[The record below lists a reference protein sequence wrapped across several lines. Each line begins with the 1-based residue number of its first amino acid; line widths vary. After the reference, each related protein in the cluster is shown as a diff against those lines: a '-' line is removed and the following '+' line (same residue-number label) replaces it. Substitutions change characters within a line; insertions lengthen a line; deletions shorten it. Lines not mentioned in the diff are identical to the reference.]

1 MMKCSFTSISEFF
14 QTLNDAGI
22 RYLVMRN
29 YENLLEPEM
38 YVGGHGDIDLL
49 CDDSQAIVR
58 LIDAQPLTPDKRNLR
73 GDGIHYSIEVDG
85 HSVQLD
91 LRQIGDGYYCQKWE
105 NELLERR
112 VKHDCFYVMSN
123 EDYFY
128 TLTYHAILQ
137 KRSLSDEYRSRLLE
151 MARQLKLTV
160 EEPSEKGLLRLLEN
174 HMRDHGYRYTYSKDR
189 MVPNRFNLVDEK
201 LVEKNWELQLYHYG
215 FDSMV
220 TTIERLVKIK
230 HIFSR

>member
-1 MMKCSFTSISEFF
+1 MKYGFTSIVELF
-14 QTLNDAGI
+14 QVLNDVGI
-22 RYLVMRN
+22 RDLVLRN

-49 CDDSQAIVR
+49 CDDSQAIVH
-58 LIDAQPLTPDKRNLR
+58 LIDAKPLTRDRRNLR

-91 LRQIGDGYYCQKWE
+91 LRQVGDGYYCRQWE
-105 NELLERR
+105 KELLERR

-137 KRSLSDEYRSRLLE
+137 KRSLSEEYRSRLFE
-151 MARQLKLTV
+151 MARQLELAV
-160 EEPSEKGLLRLLEN
+160 DESSEKGLLKLLES
-174 HMRDHGYRYTYSKDR
+174 HMRTHGYRYSYSQDH

-201 LVEKNWELQLYHYG
+201 LIEKDIRLQLHHLG
-215 FDSMV
+215 FDFMV
-220 TTIERLVKIK
+220 NTIEWLVKIK
-230 HIFSR
+230 HIFTR

>member
-1 MMKCSFTSISEFF
+1 MKCSYTNISEFF

-22 RYLVMRN
+22 RYLVLRN
-29 YENLLEPEM
+29 FENLLEPEM

-49 CDDSQAIVR
+49 CDDSQEIVH
-58 LIDAQPLTPDKRNLR
+58 LIDAKPLTPDKCNLR
-73 GDGIHYSIEVDG
+73 GDGIHYSIEVNG

-105 NELLERR
+105 KELLDRR
-112 VKHDCFYVMSN
+112 VKHDCFYVMSE

-160 EEPSEKGLLRLLEN
+160 EEPSEKGLLWLLEN
-174 HMRDHGYRYTYSKDR
+174 YMRDHGYCFTYSQDR
-189 MVPNRFNLVDEK
+189 RVPNRFNLVDER
-201 LVEKNWELQLYHYG
+201 LVEKNKELQLYHFG
-215 FDSMV
+215 FDFLV
-220 TTIERLVKIK
+220 TTIEWLVKLK
-230 HIFSR
+230 HVFTH

>member
-1 MMKCSFTSISEFF
+1 MKYGFTSIVDFF

-22 RYLVMRN
+22 RYLVLRN

-49 CDDSQAIVR
+49 CDDSQAIVH
-58 LIDAQPLTPDKRNLR
+58 LVDAKPLTPDRRNLC
-73 GDGIHYSIEVDG
+73 GDGIHYSIDVDG

-91 LRQIGDGYYCQKWE
+91 LRQVGDGYYCRRWE
-105 NELLERR
+105 KELLERR

-137 KRSLSDEYRSRLLE
+137 KRSLSEEYRSRLLE
-151 MARQLKLTV
+151 MARKLELTV
-160 EEPSEKGLLRLLEN
+160 DEPSEKGLLILLES
-174 HMRDHGYRYTYSKDR
+174 HMRAHDYRYSYSQDH

-201 LVEKNWELQLYHYG
+201 LIEKDRWLQLHHLG
-215 FDSMV
+215 FDFMV
-220 TTIERLVKIK
+220 KAIEWLVKIK
-230 HIFSR
+230 HIFTR

>member
-1 MMKCSFTSISEFF
+1 MRYGFTSIVEFF
-14 QTLNDAGI
+14 QVLNDAGI
-22 RYLVMRN
+22 RYLVLRN

-49 CDDSQAIVR
+49 CDDSQAIVH
-58 LIDAQPLTPDKRNLR
+58 LIDAKPLTRDRRNLR

-91 LRQIGDGYYCQKWE
+91 LRQVGDGYYCRLWE
-105 NELLERR
+105 KELLERR
-112 VKHDCFYVMSN
+112 VKHDCFYVMSS

-137 KRSLSDEYRSRLLE
+137 KRSLSEEYRSRLLE
-151 MARQLKLTV
+151 MANQLELIV
-160 EEPSEKGLLRLLEN
+160 DEPSEKGLIKLLESY
-174 HMRDHGYRYTYSKDR
+174 MRTHGYLYSYSQDH

-201 LVEKNWELQLYHYG
+201 LIEKDRGLQLHHLG
-215 FDSMV
+215 FDFMV
-220 TTIERLVKIK
+220 NTIEWLVKIK
-230 HIFSR
+230 HIFTR

>member
-1 MMKCSFTSISEFF
+1 MRCGFASIVEFF
-14 QTLNDAGI
+14 QALNDAGI
-22 RYLVMRN
+22 RYLVLRN

-49 CDDSQAIVR
+49 CDDSQAIVH
-58 LIDAQPLTPDKRNLR
+58 LIDAKPLTRDRRNLR

-85 HSVQLD
+85 HAVQLD
-91 LRQIGDGYYCQKWE
+91 LRQVGDGYYCRQWE
-105 NELLERR
+105 KELLERR

-137 KRSLSDEYRSRLLE
+137 KRYLSEEYRSRLLK
-151 MARQLKLTV
+151 MANQLELTV
-160 EEPSEKGLLRLLEN
+160 DEPSEKGLIKLLESY
-174 HMRDHGYRYTYSKDR
+174 MRAHGYLYSYSQDH

-201 LVEKNWELQLYHYG
+201 LIEKDRGLQLHHLG
-215 FDSMV
+215 FDFMV
-220 TTIERLVKIK
+220 NTIEWLVKIK
-230 HIFSR
+230 HIFTR